1 MQTLCRECGAGV
13 PEGAEQRSC
22 TGASCATA
30 ASARAG
36 IPTAGLLALQ
46 QLKYL
51 LLKEKSNYTLITL
64 TQDIKQIVIK
74 VR

>member
-36 IPTAGLLALQ
+36 IPTAGLLAPQ

-51 LLKEKSNYTLITL
+51 LLKEK
-64 TQDIKQIVIK
+64 K
-74 VR
+74 